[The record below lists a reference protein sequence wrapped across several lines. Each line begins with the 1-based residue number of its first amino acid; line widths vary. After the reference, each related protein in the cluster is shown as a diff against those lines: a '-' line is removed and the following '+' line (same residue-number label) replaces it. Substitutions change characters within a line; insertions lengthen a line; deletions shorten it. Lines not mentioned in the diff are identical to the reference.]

1 MVNWVELL
9 FFYLENYIIS
19 IRFFSNI
26 KPPSYALEL
35 LLFEKLRYKLFEMEF

>member
-26 KPPSYALEL
+26 KPPSYSL

>member
-26 KPPSYALEL
+26 KPPSYTFEL